1 MVKKNKDKQMP
12 QFTRDFCDDEGCLR
26 TLSAISSQSAVEKL
40 TDPDKQF
47 SHPSHKADLWR
58 YADMYEHGGVYLDM
72 KIAVLQPLHPLLL
85 EKQRELAERIKGQ
98 AQASERMETEQ
109 DQVQAESSKGQAH
122 AQERPSKPEL
132 LPFFLAAIGAN
143 NDHIFQGT
151 IVCTK
156 RRPLMAEALV
166 DASIT
171 TQDEMKRSYL
181 KFCKYLYGLIK
192 KSSLTKDEE
201 KLQPGWISCGRFGW
215 VYLLK
220 EIKTTAKRCCPESES
235 DIECDGHF
243 LVDAAKDSKQ
253 WFATRCWGWKN
264 GFKGDPVA
272 VQRFLKMAEETK
284 EAAKA
289 AEEAPAEEDMEASA
303 EDETRPQN
311 AASSSSMPEEQQD

>member
-1 MVKKNKDKQMP
+1 M
-12 QFTRDFCDDEGCLR
+12 
-26 TLSAISSQSAVEKL
+26 
-40 TDPDKQF
+40 
-47 SHPSHKADLWR
+47 
-58 YADMYEHGGVYLDM
+58 DM

-98 AQASERMETEQ
+98 AQPSERMETEQ

-122 AQERPSKPEL
+122 AQEKPSKPEL

-156 RRPLMAEALV
+156 RHPLMAEALV

-171 TQDEMKRSYL
+171 NEDEMKRSYL
-181 KFCKYLYGLIK
+181 KFCRYLYGLIRR
-192 KSSLTKDEE
+192 SSGLGE
-201 KLQPGWISCGRFGW
+201 KEKVQPGWSYCGRFGW

-220 EIKTTAKRCCPESES
+220 EITTKAKRCCPESES

-272 VQRFLKMAEETK
+272 VQRFLKIAEETK

-303 EDETRPQN
+303 EN
-311 AASSSSMPEEQQD
+311 